1 MTHARAISTQSRGSR
16 RLATRSLLVV
26 IGLAVSSA
34 LIAQA
39 TALAPVDRDRQA
51 SSLPPAQASGALR
64 AGARSG
70 GPTSRVTFRVTQATR
85 FASQSE
91 DQITIFFS
99 DKSWEGT
106 APPYPL
112 FGEDVMQEFSFS
124 AIDIDPKRPLTFTRV
139 VHDLTFLDARYIRV
153 VNHGSEGWDG
163 GMLALTIDGRV
174 IFDKV
179 AMQPRKGDPAKGLQ
193 DWNRKKWDN
202 RTYWE
207 ADLQEISRRR

>member
-1 MTHARAISTQSRGSR
+1 MIDTRDVSTQSRGPR
-16 RLATRSLLVV
+16 RLAARSLLVV

-34 LIAQA
+34 LIARA
-39 TALAPVDRDRQA
+39 TALAPVDREQQA
-51 SSLPPAQASGALR
+51 PQPQASGALR

-70 GPTSRVTFRVTQATR
+70 GPTSRVTFRITQAAR

-124 AIDIDPKRPLTFTRV
+124 AIDVDPKRPLTFTRV
-139 VHDLTFLDARYIRV
+139 VHDVTFLDARYIRV

-163 GMLALTIDGRV
+163 GMLAMSIDGRV

>member
-1 MTHARAISTQSRGSR
+1 MTDARDISTHSRGSR

-39 TALAPVDRDRQA
+39 TALAPVDQERGSNQA
-51 SSLPPAQASGALR
+51 PPQGANALR
-64 AGARSG
+64 AGAGSG
-70 GPTSRVTFRVTQATR
+70 GPTSRLTFRITQAAR

-124 AIDIDPKRPLTFTRV
+124 AIDVDPKRPLTFTRV
-139 VHDLTFLDARYIRV
+139 VHDLSFLEARFIRV

-163 GMLALTIDGRV
+163 GMLALSIDGRV
-174 IFDKV
+174 IFEKV